1 MAHLNLGV
9 GWAGILAGLLLG
21 AGIGLFFHQA
31 DWLGGYG
38 GWRRRM
44 LRLSHIALIGTG
56 LLNILFALS
65 VSAFGLAAP
74 PHLASILFVVGAISM
89 PTVCA
94 LSAWRMAF
102 RHLFFIPVVSLVVA
116 VGEFVYRGLVT

>member
-9 GWAGILAGLLLG
+9 GWVGILVGLLLG
-21 AGIGLFFHQA
+21 AGIGLFFHKA

-44 LRLSHIALIGTG
+44 LRLAHIALIGTG

-65 VSAFGLAAP
+65 VSALGLAAP
-74 PHLASILFVVGAISM
+74 PYLASVLLVVGAISM

-116 VGEFVYRGLVT
+116 VGEFVYRGLLT